1 MQLKWLRFRF
11 RGCRGMFRVWI
22 ALGVRAW
29 IGSRL
34 PRTPVG
40 SRPTAVASG
49 PEGRSGG
56 TSALVWRTYSRPS
69 GGPGATEERREFSRV
84 QRRPLGAGSPLCVW
98 APRCGL
104 RAVFA
109 DGRPVRAGGRSRLA
123 LWLLVLKWLHPT
135 RLETRTKEC
144 NMRASL
150 WVVNPSA
157 Q

>member
-11 RGCRGMFRVWI
+11 RRCREMFRGRA
-22 ALGVRAW
+22 ALGVRSRT
-29 IGSRL
+29 GSRL
-34 PRTPVG
+34 LRTPVG

-56 TSALVWRTYSRPS
+56 SSALVRRTYSRPS

-84 QRRPLGAGSPLCVW
+84 QRRPFWAGSPLCAWV
-98 APRCGL
+98 PRPGL
-104 RAVFA
+104 RAVSA
-109 DGRPVRAGGRSRLA
+109 DGELARAGGRSRLA

-150 WVVNPSA
+150 GVANPSA

>member
-22 ALGVRAW
+22 ALGVCAW

-34 PRTPVG
+34 LRTPVG

-69 GGPGATEERREFSRV
+69 GGLGATEERREFSRV
-84 QRRPLGAGSPLCVW
+84 QRRPTWAGSPLCVW

-104 RAVFA
+104 RAVFT
-109 DGRPVRAGGRSRLA
+109 DGELARAGGRSRLA

-150 WVVNPSA
+150 GVTNPSA

>member
-1 MQLKWLRFRF
+1 MQLKWLRIRF
-11 RGCRGMFRVWI
+11 RGRRRTTRVS
-22 ALGVRAW
+22 AK
-29 IGSRL
+29 SRPACSARPL
-34 PRTPVG
+34 CTPVG

-56 TSALVWRTYSRPS
+56 APALVQGTYSRPS
-69 GGPGATEERREFSRV
+69 GGLGATEERRELSRV
-84 QRRPLGAGSPLCVW
+84 QRRPSGAGPPLSVW
-98 APRCGL
+98 VPRRGL
-104 RAVFA
+104 RAVSVDGTPA
-109 DGRPVRAGGRSRLA
+109 RSGGRPRLA
-123 LWLLVLKWLHPT
+123 LGLLVLKWLHPT